1 MWKIQ
6 VDSKL
11 KIFVWRL
18 AKQSLPDLL
27 HHLNKSSTLRCTLCG
42 AADSWRHCLLESA
55 MVRNIWSL
63 GDEEV
68 VEHLFATT
76 RPSAK
81 HWIFSLVDLFSYEMF
96 IKVLISLGD
105 LDSASEGYTRTD
117 FSECLVQKS
126 LYSKLLVGPKM
137 TAATVSPKRS
147 SGSSVHGCP
156 LHSATIS

>member
-1 MWKIQ
+1 MGHRVVQILKLESKSWTSMWKIQ
-6 VDSKL
+6 VHSKL

-18 AKQSLPDLL
+18 ANQSLPDLL

-42 AADSWRHCLLESA
+42 AADSWRHCLLECA

-96 IKVLISLGD
+96 IKVLISLWEIWTVRRKAIHEQIFQ
-105 LDSASEGYTRTD
+105 SA
-117 FSECLVQKS
+117 
-126 LYSKLLVGPKM
+126 
-137 TAATVSPKRS
+137 
-147 SGSSVHGCP
+147 
-156 LHSATIS
+156 